1 MSPIPTALRTGSR
14 RGVVEFLNSLRNP
27 TDVGFWIVGAVAT
40 VIVLWFLRADSIAE
54 LGITA
59 AQFIFPGLLAVQIL
73 IAATW
78 SVGVMISTE
87 REDGTLLRA
96 KALPHGA
103 LSYATGITV
112 RSLIETG
119 VAVAIVVVP
128 AMLLVPGILDRGP
141 LALAAIG
148 ILVLGFV
155 ALLPIG
161 LAIGAL
167 SRNPRAVA
175 GWGLLAGAGVA
186 YVSGIFVPLVTF
198 PEWVQVIGQ
207 ILPLY
212 WLGLLLRS
220 VILPEN
226 LSMVEI
232 GDSWRTLEAFGVLGA
247 WALLGILIAPAL
259 LRRMAR
265 RESGSMLERSRQRA
279 LQRV

>member
-247 WALLGILIAPAL
+247 WTLLGILIAPAL